1 MRTTNEPGRRQNSEV
16 STPNR
21 PTLARHLL
29 RTHIRSHVDQTRQE
43 YSRSYGRGHRLT
55 PTQARGPTRANTALE
70 PKGYS
75 LIRFQDTNGLASK
88 GFYNLDRS
96 HPYDLQAI
104 IRLCLLINMGKS
116 KASKRKPEVSGFD
129 QEGSSRAKRYDL

>member
-21 PTLARHLL
+21 PTLARHPL
-29 RTHIRSHVDQTRQE
+29 RTHIRSHGSKLDRNILETTAGATGLLQRKLRAQ
-43 YSRSYGRGHRLT
+43 
-55 PTQARGPTRANTALE
+55 RGPTQRWSQKELQ
-70 PKGYS
+70 PHSLSGYIWNNIERI
-75 LIRFQDTNGLASK
+75 LH
-88 GFYNLDRS
+88 LDRS
-96 HPYDLQAI
+96 HPYNLQAK
-104 IRLCLLINMGKS
+104 IRLYFLIIMGKS